1 MLKSALQN
9 RSDTWN
15 PLLAGFAFLTLVVT
29 IKLLYAGGFTTTIG
43 AGMVFPDWPLSNG
56 SLNPPGWTTDQAM
69 LAEHGHRLLGALVGF
84 LTLMLAVWVHFR
96 EERKWVRRLA
106 WAALAFVIFQGLLGG
121 FRVLLVSLDLAK
133 IHGITAQLFLCT
145 LVALVA
151 GLSRWWRAIPRA
163 LPAAVAQ
170 GWSRL
175 RWLGI
180 GLCTLIFVQLIVG
193 AVVRHRGAGLAIS
206 TFPHSTPEG
215 NWLPQAWPW
224 PVQIHFAHR
233 VLALV
238 ITVAFV
244 AWLWSV
250 LRTTAIPRIL
260 KGFAVAALLLLC
272 VQIALGAEIIW
283 SVRAPFQTTLH
294 MLNGAI
300 FFAVVW
306 LTTFGT
312 FRPLLEPSASLASAD
327 ASREEAASTRTVPPL
342 AHARSST

>member
-9 RSDTWN
+9 RSNTWN
-15 PLLAGFAFLTLVVT
+15 PFLAGFAFLTLLVT

-56 SLNPPGWTTDQAM
+56 SLNPPGWTTDEAM

-84 LTLMLAVWVHFR
+84 LTLMLAVWVHLR
-96 EERKWVRRLA
+96 EERAWVRRLA

-151 GLSRWWRAIPRA
+151 GLSRWWRGIPQK
-163 LPAAVAQ
+163 LSAAVARE
-170 GWSRL
+170 WSRL
-175 RWLGI
+175 RWI
-180 GLCTLIFVQLIVG
+180 GLALCGLIFVQLIVG

-206 TFPHSTPEG
+206 SFPHSTPEG
-215 NWLPQAWPW
+215 HWLPQAWPW

-233 VLALV
+233 VIALFITLAFLG
-238 ITVAFV
+238 
-244 AWLWSV
+244 WLWSV
-250 LRTTAIPRIL
+250 FRTTAVPRVL
-260 KGFAVAALLLLC
+260 KGFAVAALLLLG

-312 FRPLLEPSASLASAD
+312 FRPLLEPVAEKTGEKESSAEAGAVRPLSA
-327 ASREEAASTRTVPPL
+327 L
-342 AHARSST
+342 AHARSSS